1 MLSSHSIIGLNICRD
16 GLVEEEDASSREG
29 PEDMMLGLCAKT
41 LSKVTITHTG
51 RMFLIGPDEYHDDF
65 LIGRQPVSF
74 HKHNGLDPLH
84 IYRTWFEESDRGLLG
99 GRQEL

>member
-51 RMFLIGPDEYHDDF
+51 RMFLIGPDEYYDDF

-74 HKHNGLDPLH
+74 HKHNGLDPGD
-84 IYRTWFEESDRGLLG
+84 IYRTWFEESDRGLQG